1 MVQEMGEPSTP
12 PSIYNCPMN
21 VLVEGVP
28 SAAGDPTT
36 IEYYLSSLTHVK
48 CEVTQHGRSFLAKFQ
63 QKIGKAVSNK
73 LLVYHPKSLKKSER
87 GGGFFFYFLL
97 FFYKF

>member
-63 QKIGKAVSNK
+63 QKIGKFDHFES
-73 LLVYHPKSLKKSER
+73 
-87 GGGFFFYFLL
+87 GQTL
-97 FFYKF
+97 FCCTGSTS